1 MHGLRIGGNQ
11 TLPARNRGFG
21 GAQNAYY
28 CRQGKLVALE
38 RRELDITDDSEFKL
52 AARCLTGLWYFWEA
66 PYSWEI
72 PVDTPEGTGTIATW
86 SCLVCWNL
94 RDLSS
99 RFSSTGRTQE
109 TR

>member
-1 MHGLRIGGNQ
+1 MRTTVGRASLSPWRSGENYI
-11 TLPARNRGFG
+11 
-21 GAQNAYY
+21 
-28 CRQGKLVALE
+28 
-38 RRELDITDDSEFKL
+38 DITYDSEFKL

-72 PVDTPEGTGTIATW
+72 PVDAPEGTGTIATW